1 MSSPTTG
8 LIAGTIFNAVAALM
22 NNRSK
27 SVYSNAVQL
36 DYLNLAIQDLQLE
49 FEDAEVP
56 VTDTV
61 TSTPIDVPSG
71 TSEVGFD
78 GVAGEVLPSDLVEP
92 QTVWQRIDDTPP
104 WYPMVRVI
112 QLDYSLADDSDVNF
126 FLDYVW
132 ETQKIKFL
140 AANQDL
146 QLKIQYI
153 RNLFSPMVDANST
166 IPIINAQQYLT
177 YHTAA
182 LCALYI
188 GEDEPRSQVLE
199 SQAQD
204 AMNKS
209 LGIDSKGRQNIM
221 VRRRP
226 FRQSYKQGMTI
237 R

>member
-8 LIAGTIFNAVAALM
+8 LTAGTIFNAVAALM
-22 NNRSK
+22 NNRAK
-27 SVYSNAVQL
+27 TVYSNVVQL

-61 TSTPIDVPSG
+61 TSTPIDVPAG
-71 TSEVGFD
+71 TIEVGFD
-78 GVAGEVLPSDLVEP
+78 GIAGQVLPSDLVEP
-92 QTVWQRIDDTPP
+92 QNVWQRLEDTPP
-104 WYPMVRVI
+104 WYPMTRVI
-112 QLDYSLADDSDVNF
+112 QLNYSLEDNNNTTIW
-126 FLDYVW
+126 LDYVW

-140 AANQDL
+140 AANQDN

-153 RNLFSPMVDANST
+153 RNLFSPMVDENST
-166 IPIINAQQYLT
+166 IPIINAQQYLS

-188 GEDEPRSQVLE
+188 GEDSPRSQVLE
-199 SQAQD
+199 SQAQSS
-204 AMNKS
+204 MNMA
-209 LGIDSKGRQNIM
+209 LGIDSKSRQNIM

-226 FRQSYKQGMTI
+226 FRASYKRRMF
-237 R
+237 